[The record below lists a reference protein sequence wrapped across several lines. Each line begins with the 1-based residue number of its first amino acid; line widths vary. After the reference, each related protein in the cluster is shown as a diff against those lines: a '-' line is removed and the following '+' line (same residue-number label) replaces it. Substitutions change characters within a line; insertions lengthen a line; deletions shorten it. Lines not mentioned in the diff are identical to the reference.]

1 MMLALEQDSGFL
13 GFNSK
18 LEKGYELTFKP
29 LLPHYTTQEEE
40 AAAAE
45 EVQVP
50 VPAPATNA
58 NPPGGGGRRGRCRP
72 CQRRAATRS
81 VRRPGEGEKRAWWRR
96 LPRGLGRPGTMETGV
111 QINIKI
117 VKLQV

>member
-1 MMLALEQDSGFL
+1 MLALEQDSGFL

-58 NPPGGGGRRGRCRP
+58 NPPVEEDAEAGADPANDEQQPGLSGVRGRGRRGRGGGGGRGGSGGQEP
-72 CQRRAATRS
+72 
-81 VRRPGEGEKRAWWRR
+81 WRQGYR
-96 LPRGLGRPGTMETGV
+96 
-111 QINIKI
+111 
-117 VKLQV
+117 